1 MEREFFGE
9 IRQELMEELDQG
21 REWTDQQILEKI
33 DDLVLTRTRRSRL
46 SVVEKE
52 NLRKEL
58 FYSVRKLDIL
68 QELLD
73 DDQVTEIMV
82 NGYQNIFLEKFGK
95 RMRWDRT
102 FVSKEKLEDVV
113 QQIAGKCNRVINE
126 NSPIVDARLENGSR
140 VNAVV
145 YPVALDG
152 PILTIR
158 RFPDHPIT
166 MEWLLKQNSITREAA
181 DFLKTMVAAGYSIL
195 IGGGTSSGK
204 TTFLNVLSNYIPK
217 DERIITIEDSAELQI
232 QGIDNL
238 VRLEAKPANME
249 GNREITIRDLIRT
262 ALRMAPNRI
271 VVGEIRGAEA
281 IDLLQAWNTGHSGS
295 LGTAHAN
302 SSRDMI
308 SRVET
313 MVLMGMNLPLEAVRR
328 QIASGINLMV
338 HLGRM
343 KDRSRRVLEIV
354 EVLGY
359 EEGEVKLQTLFQW
372 DREQGCLCRVNEL
385 FHREKLECLAEEAE
399 GNGREAKLQSI

>member
-1 MEREFFGE
+1 MEGNFFAD
-9 IRQELMEELDQG
+9 IRQELMRELDQEA
-21 REWTDQQILEKI
+21 EWSDVQILEKI
-33 DDLVLTRTRRSRL
+33 DDLVLLRTRRSSL
-46 SVVEKE
+46 TVNEKE
-52 NLRKEL
+52 QLRKEL

-68 QELLD
+68 QELLE

-82 NGYQNIFLEKFGK
+82 NGYENIFLEKQGK
-95 RMRWDRT
+95 RMRWDRK
-102 FVSKEKLEDVV
+102 FVSKEKLEDVI

-126 NSPIVDARLENGSR
+126 NFPIVDARLENGSR

-145 YPVALDG
+145 YPVALEG

-166 MEWLLKQNSITREAA
+166 MEWLLKQESITMEAA
-181 DFLKTMVAAGYSIL
+181 EFLERAVAAGYSIL

-204 TTFLNVLSNYIPK
+204 TTFLNALSNYIPK

-249 GNREITIRDLIRT
+249 GNKEITIRDLIRT
-262 ALRMAPNRI
+262 ALRMAPDRI

-281 IDLLQAWNTGHSGS
+281 IDLLQARNTGHSGS

-302 SSRDMI
+302 SSKDMI

-313 MVLMGMNLPLEAVRR
+313 MVLMGMSLPLEAVRR
-328 QIASGINLMV
+328 QIASGIDLMV
-338 HLGRM
+338 HLGRQ
-343 KDRSRRVLEIV
+343 KDKSRKVLEIT

-359 EEGEVKLQTLFQW
+359 ENGEVKLQTLFQW
-372 DREQGCLCRVNEL
+372 DKDIRGLRKINALYHKEKMENVVWDKEQET
-385 FHREKLECLAEEAE
+385 
-399 GNGREAKLQSI
+399 

>member
-1 MEREFFGE
+1 MEGNFFAD
-9 IRQELMEELDQG
+9 IRQELMRELDQEA
-21 REWTDQQILEKI
+21 EWSAVQILEKI
-33 DDLVLTRTRRSRL
+33 DDLVLLRTRRSSL
-46 SVVEKE
+46 TVNEKE
-52 NLRKEL
+52 QLRKEL

-68 QELLD
+68 QELLE

-82 NGYQNIFLEKFGK
+82 NGYENIFLEKQGK
-95 RMRWDRT
+95 RMRWDRK
-102 FVSKEKLEDVV
+102 FVSKEKLEDVI

-126 NSPIVDARLENGSR
+126 NFPIVDARLENGSR

-145 YPVALDG
+145 YPVALEG

-166 MEWLLKQNSITREAA
+166 MEWLLKQESITMEAA
-181 DFLKTMVAAGYSIL
+181 EFLERAVAAGYSIL

-204 TTFLNVLSNYIPK
+204 TTFLNALSNYIPK

-249 GNREITIRDLIRT
+249 GNKEITIRDLIRT
-262 ALRMAPNRI
+262 ALRMAPDRI

-302 SSRDMI
+302 SSKDMI

-313 MVLMGMNLPLEAVRR
+313 MVLMGMSLPLEAVRR
-328 QIASGINLMV
+328 QIASGIDLMV
-338 HLGRM
+338 HLGRQ
-343 KDRSRRVLEIV
+343 KDKSRKVLEIT

-359 EEGEVKLQTLFQW
+359 ENGEVKLQTLFQW
-372 DREQGCLCRVNEL
+372 DKDIRGLRKINALYHKEKMENVVWDKEQET
-385 FHREKLECLAEEAE
+385 
-399 GNGREAKLQSI
+399 

>member
-1 MEREFFGE
+1 MEGNFFAD
-9 IRQELMEELDQG
+9 IRQELMRELDQEA
-21 REWTDQQILEKI
+21 EWSGVQILEKI
-33 DDLVLTRTRRSRL
+33 DDLVLLRTRRSSL
-46 SVVEKE
+46 TVNEKE
-52 NLRKEL
+52 QLRKEL

-68 QELLD
+68 QELLE

-82 NGYQNIFLEKFGK
+82 NGYENIFLEKQGK
-95 RMRWDRT
+95 RMRWDRK
-102 FVSKEKLEDVV
+102 FVSKEKLEDVI

-126 NSPIVDARLENGSR
+126 NFPIVDARLENGSR

-145 YPVALDG
+145 YPVALEG

-166 MEWLLKQNSITREAA
+166 MEWLLKQESITMEAA
-181 DFLKTMVAAGYSIL
+181 EFLERAVAAGYSIL

-204 TTFLNVLSNYIPK
+204 TTFLNALSNYIPK

-249 GNREITIRDLIRT
+249 GNKEITIRDLIRT
-262 ALRMAPNRI
+262 ALRMAPDRI

-302 SSRDMI
+302 SSKDMI

-313 MVLMGMNLPLEAVRR
+313 MVLMGMSLPLEAVRR
-328 QIASGINLMV
+328 QIASGIDLMV
-338 HLGRM
+338 HLGRQ
-343 KDRSRRVLEIV
+343 KDKSRKVLEIT

-359 EEGEVKLQTLFQW
+359 ENGEVKLQTLFQW
-372 DREQGCLCRVNEL
+372 DKDIRGLRKINALYHKEKMENVVWDKEQET
-385 FHREKLECLAEEAE
+385 
-399 GNGREAKLQSI
+399 

>member
-1 MEREFFGE
+1 MEGNFFAD
-9 IRQELMEELDQG
+9 IRQELMRELDQEA
-21 REWTDQQILEKI
+21 EWSDVQILEKI
-33 DDLVLTRTRRSRL
+33 DDLVLLRTRRSSL
-46 SVVEKE
+46 TVNEKE
-52 NLRKEL
+52 QLRKEL

-68 QELLD
+68 QELLE

-82 NGYQNIFLEKFGK
+82 NGYENIFLEKQGK
-95 RMRWDRT
+95 RMRWDRK
-102 FVSKEKLEDVV
+102 FVSKEKLEDVI

-126 NSPIVDARLENGSR
+126 NFPIVDARLENGSR

-145 YPVALDG
+145 YPVALEG

-166 MEWLLKQNSITREAA
+166 MEWLLKQESITMEAA
-181 DFLKTMVAAGYSIL
+181 EFLERAVAAGYSIL

-204 TTFLNVLSNYIPK
+204 TTFLNALSNYIPK

-249 GNREITIRDLIRT
+249 GNKEITIRDLIRT
-262 ALRMAPNRI
+262 ALRMAPDRI

-295 LGTAHAN
+295 LGTAH
-302 SSRDMI
+302 
-308 SRVET
+308 ET
-313 MVLMGMNLPLEAVRR
+313 MVLMGMSLPLEAVRR
-328 QIASGINLMV
+328 QIASGIDLMV
-338 HLGRM
+338 HLGRQ
-343 KDRSRRVLEIV
+343 KDKSRKVLEIT

-359 EEGEVKLQTLFQW
+359 ENGEVKLQTLFQW
-372 DREQGCLCRVNEL
+372 DKDIRGLRKINALYHKEKMENVVWDKEQET
-385 FHREKLECLAEEAE
+385 
-399 GNGREAKLQSI
+399 

>member
-1 MEREFFGE
+1 MEGNFFAD
-9 IRQELMEELDQG
+9 IRQELMKELDQEA
-21 REWTDQQILEKI
+21 EWSDVQILEKI
-33 DDLVLTRTRRSRL
+33 DDLVLLRTRRSSL
-46 SVVEKE
+46 TVNEKE
-52 NLRKEL
+52 QLRKEL

-68 QELLD
+68 QELLE

-82 NGYQNIFLEKFGK
+82 NGYENIFLEKQGK
-95 RMRWDRT
+95 RMRWDRK
-102 FVSKEKLEDVV
+102 FVSKEKLEDVI

-126 NSPIVDARLENGSR
+126 NFPIVDARLENGSR

-145 YPVALDG
+145 YPVALEG

-166 MEWLLKQNSITREAA
+166 MEWLLKQESITMEAA
-181 DFLKTMVAAGYSIL
+181 EFLERAVAAGYSIL

-204 TTFLNVLSNYIPK
+204 TTFLNALSNYIPK

-249 GNREITIRDLIRT
+249 GNKEITIRDLIRT
-262 ALRMAPNRI
+262 ALRMAPDRI

-302 SSRDMI
+302 SSKDMI

-313 MVLMGMNLPLEAVRR
+313 MVLMGMSLPLEAVRR
-328 QIASGINLMV
+328 QIASGIDLMV
-338 HLGRM
+338 HLGRQ
-343 KDRSRRVLEIV
+343 KDKSRKVLEIT

-359 EEGEVKLQTLFQW
+359 ENGEVKLQTLFQW
-372 DREQGCLCRVNEL
+372 DKDIRGLRKINAL
-385 FHREKLECLAEEAE
+385 YHKEKME
-399 GNGREAKLQSI
+399 NVVWDK

>member
-1 MEREFFGE
+1 MEGNFFAD
-9 IRQELMEELDQG
+9 IRQELMRELDQEA
-21 REWTDQQILEKI
+21 EWSDVQILEKI
-33 DDLVLTRTRRSRL
+33 DDLVLLRTRRSSL
-46 SVVEKE
+46 TVNEKE
-52 NLRKEL
+52 QLRKEL

-68 QELLD
+68 QELLE

-82 NGYQNIFLEKFGK
+82 NGYENIFLEKQGK
-95 RMRWDRT
+95 RMRWDRK
-102 FVSKEKLEDVV
+102 FVSKEKLEDVI

-126 NSPIVDARLENGSR
+126 NFPIVDARLENGSR

-145 YPVALDG
+145 YPVALEG

-166 MEWLLKQNSITREAA
+166 MEWLLKQESITMEAA
-181 DFLKTMVAAGYSIL
+181 EFLERAVAAGYSIL

-204 TTFLNVLSNYIPK
+204 TTFLNALSNYIPK

-249 GNREITIRDLIRT
+249 GNKEITIRDLIRT
-262 ALRMAPNRI
+262 ALRMAPDRI

-281 IDLLQAWNTGHSGS
+281 IDLLQAWNTGHGGS

-302 SSRDMI
+302 SSKDMI

-313 MVLMGMNLPLEAVRR
+313 MVLMGMSLPLEAVRR
-328 QIASGINLMV
+328 QIASGIDLMV
-338 HLGRM
+338 HLGRQ
-343 KDRSRRVLEIV
+343 KDKSRKVLEIT

-359 EEGEVKLQTLFQW
+359 ENGEVKLQTLFQW
-372 DREQGCLCRVNEL
+372 DKDIRGLRKINALYHKEKMENVVWDKEQET
-385 FHREKLECLAEEAE
+385 
-399 GNGREAKLQSI
+399 

>member
-1 MEREFFGE
+1 MEGKFFAD
-9 IRQELMEELDQG
+9 IRQELMRELDQET
-21 REWTDQQILEKI
+21 EWSDVQILEKI
-33 DDLVLTRTRRSRL
+33 DDLVLMRTRRSCL
-46 SVVEKE
+46 KVNEKE
-52 NLRKEL
+52 QLRKEL

-68 QELLD
+68 QELLE

-82 NGYQNIFLEKFGK
+82 NGYENIFLEKQGK
-95 RMRWDRT
+95 RMRWDRK
-102 FVSKEKLEDVV
+102 FVSKEKLEDVI

-126 NSPIVDARLENGSR
+126 NFPIVDARLENGSR

-145 YPVALDG
+145 YPVALEG

-166 MEWLLKQNSITREAA
+166 MEWLLKQESITAEAA
-181 DFLKTMVAAGYSIL
+181 EFLERAVAAGYSIL

-204 TTFLNVLSNYIPK
+204 TTFLNALSNYIPK

-249 GNREITIRDLIRT
+249 GNKEITIRDLIRT
-262 ALRMAPNRI
+262 ALRMAPDRI

-302 SSRDMI
+302 SSKDMI

-313 MVLMGMNLPLEAVRR
+313 MVLMGMSLPLEAVRR
-328 QIASGINLMV
+328 QIASGIDLMV
-338 HLGRM
+338 HLGRQ
-343 KDRSRRVLEIV
+343 KDKSRKVLEIT

-359 EEGEVKLQTLFQW
+359 ENGEVKLQTLFLW
-372 DREQGCLCRVNEL
+372 NKDMRCLQKINEL
-385 FHREKLECLAEEAE
+385 YHKEKMENVVWDKEQET
-399 GNGREAKLQSI
+399 